1 MKGEQTEL
9 EGWCIMDKQTAGN
22 ENRYGLEKGA
32 LGNAIRQA
40 RINSGLSQERLAE
53 LAGITPTHLKH
64 IESEHRKPSV
74 EVLFRLVDV
83 LHFSVDRL
91 FMPAA
96 DEREELLHMAE
107 LLLAR
112 CSEKQLHVT
121 IALLEA
127 MLKNQE

>member
-1 MKGEQTEL
+1 MKR
-9 EGWCIMDKQTAGN
+9 WCMMEKQADGN

-74 EVLFRLVDV
+74 EVLFRLVHV
-83 LHFSVDRL
+83 LHFSIDRL

-96 DEREELLHMAE
+96 DEREELLHMAK
-107 LLLAR
+107 LLLNR
-112 CSEKQLHVT
+112 CSEEQLHIIIV
-121 IALLEA
+121 LLEA
-127 MLKNQE
+127 MLKYEE